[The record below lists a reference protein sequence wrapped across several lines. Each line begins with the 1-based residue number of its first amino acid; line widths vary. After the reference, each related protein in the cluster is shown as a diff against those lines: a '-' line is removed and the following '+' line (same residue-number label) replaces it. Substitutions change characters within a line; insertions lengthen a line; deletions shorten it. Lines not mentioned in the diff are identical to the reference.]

1 MVNCLVITT
10 EFEKLPSNALANK
23 LGQMG
28 SQFTLAALI
37 SVVILSAYNTEKPT
51 NS

>member
-1 MVNCLVITT
+1 MITT
-10 EFEKLPSNALANK
+10 ELERLPSNALANK

-37 SVVILSAYNTEKPT
+37 SVVILSAYNMERPN
-51 NS
+51 NSQYYI